1 VCADLANR
9 HTTLS
14 RGRDLTK
21 IPTFVINLDRS
32 VDRWKAVS
40 ESGERAGLAV
50 ERVPAVDAG
59 SLTPPFPALDEEGF
73 MRFHGRKPLP
83 GEYGCYRSHLA
94 ALSLVADGEHDV
106 AMIAEDDVLFE
117 PDVEERVCR
126 IMAACPG
133 IELLKLVNHRGT
145 GFIASWRTGGDEL
158 GRCMLGPLGSSA
170 CYAVTKSG
178 AKRLLDT
185 LKTMW
190 LPYDAA
196 FERGWSTGVAT
207 YTVRKPLV
215 TFQPLQ
221 AETTIAARIGYAKA
235 RLPAY
240 RRLPVLL
247 FRARDHAARATYAL
261 QGKTKARNR

>member
-1 VCADLANR
+1 VCADLESR
-9 HTTLS
+9 HTKPT
-14 RGRDLTK
+14 RGRDVTT

-32 VDRWKAVS
+32 VDRWKAIS
-40 ESGERAGLAV
+40 ESGERADLAV

-59 SLTPPFPALDEEGF
+59 SLTAPFPGLDVEKF
-73 MRFHGRKPLP
+73 MRYHGRRPLP

-94 ALSLVADGEHDV
+94 ALEIVANGQHDL
-106 AMIAEDDVLFE
+106 AIIAEDDVLFE
-117 PDVEERVCR
+117 PDIGDRARR
-126 IMAACPG
+126 IMSAEPG
-133 IELLKLVNHRGT
+133 IELLKLVNHRT
-145 GFIASWRTGGDEL
+145 KGFISAGRVAGDEF
-158 GRCMLGPLGSSA
+158 GRCLHGPQGSSA

-178 AKRLLDT
+178 AKRLHAALQ
-185 LKTMW
+185 TMW

-221 AETTIAARIGYAKA
+221 AETTIAARSGYAKA

-247 FRARDHAARATYAL
+247 FRAGEYAKRGAYAL
-261 QGKTKARNR
+261 QAKT